1 MKTLARIEG
10 AGEAV
15 VFRAVN
21 NLALPVQV
29 SPGMEQSTKS
39 LFGQRHFQELKK
51 AQGKNLLDTS
61 NSRGCI
67 FVQ

>member
-1 MKTLARIEG
+1 MRG
-10 AGEAV
+10 GDGEI
-15 VFRAVN
+15 VFGAVN
-21 NLALPVQV
+21 NLVLPDQV